1 MGLTLFRSLTLTETA
16 PRKPIAWPMLIRQG
30 HLFLGM
36 IIAPSILMFAI
47 TGGLQIFRLQESHEG
62 YTPAPIIER
71 LGRLH
76 KDQVFSLPKK
86 REPRPEAATPPAD
99 VAAPA
104 VTAAPEA
111 EAPRPGPPLSK
122 VLLQWFFTLVAVGL
136 VLSTL
141 LGVWM
146 GVMLSRWK
154 VTARWLLLAGTVLP
168 VLMLLV

>member
-1 MGLTLFRSLTLTETA
+1 LTETA

-62 YTPAPIIER
+62 YTPAPILER
-71 LGRLH
+71 FGRLH

-86 REPRPEAATPPAD
+86 REPRPEAATPAAAEATPAAP
-99 VAAPA
+99 VAA
-104 VTAAPEA
+104 APQA

-136 VLSTL
+136 VVSTL

-154 VTARWLLLAGTVLP
+154 ITARWLLLAGTVLP

>member
-1 MGLTLFRSLTLTETA
+1 MTDTA

-62 YTPAPIIER
+62 YTPPPIVEK
-71 LGRLH
+71 LGRMH
-76 KDQVFSLPKK
+76 MDQVFALKK
-86 REPRPEAATPPAD
+86 PRPAP

-104 VTAAPEA
+104 PADAPAAAVEAARPEPKPA
-111 EAPRPGPPLSK
+111 PPLSK

-141 LGVWM
+141 MGVWM
-146 GVMLSRWK
+146 GVMVSRWK
-154 VTARWLLLAGTVLP
+154 ITARWLLLAGTVLP

>member
-1 MGLTLFRSLTLTETA
+1 MTDTPT
-16 PRKPIAWPMLIRQG
+16 RKPIAWPILIRQG

-62 YTPAPIIER
+62 YTPPPIIEK
-71 LGRLH
+71 LGRMH
-76 KDQVFSLPKK
+76 MDQVYALKK
-86 REPRPEAATPPAD
+86 KKAEPAAVSVEAPVPVSVPVEAAK
-99 VAAPA
+99 
-104 VTAAPEA
+104 PEPKSA
-111 EAPRPGPPLSK
+111 PPLSK

-146 GVMLSRWK
+146 GVMVSRSK
-154 VTARWLLLAGTVLP
+154 ITARWLLLAGTVLP

>member
-1 MGLTLFRSLTLTETA
+1 MTETA
-16 PRKPIAWPMLIRQG
+16 RRKPIAWPMLIRQG

-62 YTPAPIIER
+62 YTPPAVLER
-71 LGRLH
+71 FGRLH

-86 REPRPEAATPPAD
+86 RAAEPAQRAPEPA

-104 VTAAPEA
+104 AVAPAAAAPAQA
-111 EAPRPGPPLSK
+111 EAPRAGPPLSK
-122 VLLQWFFTLVAVGL
+122 RLLQWFFTLVAVGL
-136 VLSTL
+136 VLTTL

-168 VLMLLV
+168 VLFLLV

>member
-1 MGLTLFRSLTLTETA
+1 LTDTPT
-16 PRKPIAWPMLIRQG
+16 RKPIAWPILIRQG

-62 YTPAPIIER
+62 YTPPPIIEK
-71 LGRLH
+71 LGRMH
-76 KDQVFSLPKK
+76 MDQVYALKK
-86 REPRPEAATPPAD
+86 KKAEPAAVSVEAPVPVSVPVEAAKPEPKPA
-99 VAAPA
+99 
-104 VTAAPEA
+104 
-111 EAPRPGPPLSK
+111 PPLSK

-146 GVMLSRWK
+146 GVMVSRSK
-154 VTARWLLLAGTVLP
+154 ITARWLLLAGTVLP

>member
-1 MGLTLFRSLTLTETA
+1 MTDTA

-36 IIAPSILMFAI
+36 LIAPSVLMFAI

-62 YTPAPIIER
+62 YTPPPVIEK
-71 LGRLH
+71 LGRMH
-76 KDQVFSLPKK
+76 MDQVYALKKPK
-86 REPRPEAATPPAD
+86 
-99 VAAPA
+99 AAPA
-104 VTAAPEA
+104 AAPVAASGPAATAAA
-111 EAPRPGPPLSK
+111 APRSEPKPAPPLSK
-122 VLLQWFFTLVAVGL
+122 LLLQWFFTLVAVGL

-146 GVMLSRWK
+146 GAMVSRWK

>member
-1 MGLTLFRSLTLTETA
+1 MTDTA
-16 PRKPIAWPMLIRQG
+16 ARKPIVWPMLIRQA

-36 IIAPSILMFAI
+36 LIAPSVLLFAI

-62 YTPAPIIER
+62 YTPPPVIEK
-71 LGRLH
+71 LGRMH
-76 KDQVFSLPKK
+76 MDQVYALKKPK
-86 REPRPEAATPPAD
+86 
-99 VAAPA
+99 AAPA
-104 VTAAPEA
+104 AAPVEA
-111 EAPRPGPPLSK
+111 AAPAAVVEEAKPEPKPAPPLSK
-122 VLLQWFFTLVAVGL
+122 QLLQWFFTLVAVGL

-146 GVMLSRWK
+146 GVMVSRWK

>member
-1 MGLTLFRSLTLTETA
+1 MTEPA
-16 PRKPIAWPMLIRQG
+16 RRKPIAWPMLIRQG

-36 IIAPSILMFAI
+36 IIAPSVLLFAI

-62 YTPAPIIER
+62 YTPAPVIER

-86 REPRPEAATPPAD
+86 RAPEAAPAPR
-99 VAAPA
+99 AREP
-104 VTAAPEA
+104 

-146 GVMLSRWK
+146 GVMVSRWK

-168 VLMLLV
+168 VLMLLI

>member
-1 MGLTLFRSLTLTETA
+1 MTETA

-36 IIAPSILMFAI
+36 IIAPNILMFAI

-62 YTPAPIIER
+62 YTPPPIVEK
-71 LGRLH
+71 LGRMH
-76 KDQVFSLPKK
+76 MDQVYALKK
-86 REPRPEAATPPAD
+86 RRTEPAAAPAEAVPEAAAVEAARPEPRPA
-99 VAAPA
+99 
-104 VTAAPEA
+104 
-111 EAPRPGPPLSK
+111 PPLSK
-122 VLLQWFFTLVAVGL
+122 MLLQSFFTLVAVGL

-146 GVMLSRWK
+146 GVMVSRWK

>member
-1 MGLTLFRSLTLTETA
+1 MTDTA
-16 PRKPIAWPMLIRQG
+16 PRKPIAWPMLIRQA

-36 IIAPSILMFAI
+36 LIAPSVLLFAI

-62 YTPAPIIER
+62 YTPPPILEK
-71 LGRLH
+71 LGRMH
-76 KDQVFSLPKK
+76 MDQVYALKKPK
-86 REPRPEAATPPAD
+86 
-99 VAAPA
+99 AAPA
-104 VTAAPEA
+104 AAPVAASGPAATAAA
-111 EAPRPGPPLSK
+111 APRSEPKPAPPLSK
-122 VLLQWFFTLVAVGL
+122 LLLQWFFTLVAVGL

-146 GVMLSRWK
+146 GAMVSRWK